1 MEVSNEKTLMIHKAK
16 KGKIQE
22 VLVNVD
28 VLLTLPA
35 NTEREAFK
43 LIDSLSL
50 KEILLLAL
58 AQLPFDLEILAPSNK
73 TRH

>member
-58 AQLPFDLEILAPSNK
+58 AQLPFDLEILASSNK
-73 TRH
+73 TKH